1 MILTG
6 GAIDQAVELGHIEIT
21 PYDKRQLGPN
31 SYDLRLSEVYSTSLY
46 EEIDAALRPVFIEC
60 KIPKEG
66 LRLDPGTLYLMATK
80 EVTHTSKYVPC
91 IEGRSSVGR
100 LGINVH
106 ATAGFGDIGFKG
118 TWTLEVSCIQPVRI
132 YANMRICQIYFFE
145 PKTDGVNYR
154 LYGGKYVGQKEPKI
168 SGIYRERS
176 EWYV

>member
-21 PYDKRQLGPN
+21 PYDKSQLGPN
-31 SYDLRLSEVYSTSLY
+31 SYDLRLSELYSTSLHS
-46 EEIDAALRPVFIEC
+46 ELDAKVRPTFIES
-60 KIPKEG
+60 KIPEQG
-66 LRLDPGTLYLMATK
+66 LLLKPGELYLMATK

-118 TWTLEVSCIQPVRI
+118 TWTLEVSCIVPVRI

-145 PKTDGVNYR
+145 PQTNGTPYQ
-154 LYGGKYVGQKEPKI
+154 LYKGKYVGQKEPKI
-168 SGIYRERS
+168 SNIYKEQA
-176 EWYV
+176 EWNR